1 MISKS
6 KIFFNFF
13 HSKRREN
20 IENRKKLNVKNEND
34 NKENKKLLK
43 EGKLNPWE
51 AVVENIDIKESDY
64 KGTKDVNRMKEVIIN
79 RKNDNLNQNKISN

>member
-1 MISKS
+1 
-6 KIFFNFF
+6 
-13 HSKRREN
+13 
-20 IENRKKLNVKNEND
+20 LNVKNEND

>member
-1 MISKS
+1 M
-6 KIFFNFF
+6 N
-13 HSKRREN
+13 
-20 IENRKKLNVKNEND
+20 LKNESD

-51 AVVENIDIKESDY
+51 AVVENIAIKESDY

-79 RKNDNLNQNKISN
+79 RKNDNLNENKISN

>member
-1 MISKS
+1 M
-6 KIFFNFF
+6 N
-13 HSKRREN
+13 
-20 IENRKKLNVKNEND
+20 LKNEND

-51 AVVENIDIKESDY
+51 AVVDNIAIKESDY

-79 RKNDNLNQNKISN
+79 RKNDNLNENKISN

>member
-1 MISKS
+1 M
-6 KIFFNFF
+6 N
-13 HSKRREN
+13 
-20 IENRKKLNVKNEND
+20 LKNESD

-51 AVVENIDIKESDY
+51 AVVENIAIKESDY

>member
-1 MISKS
+1 M
-6 KIFFNFF
+6 
-13 HSKRREN
+13 
-20 IENRKKLNVKNEND
+20 NVKNEND

>member
-1 MISKS
+1 
-6 KIFFNFF
+6 
-13 HSKRREN
+13 
-20 IENRKKLNVKNEND
+20 LNLKNESD

-51 AVVENIDIKESDY
+51 AVVENIAIKESDY

-79 RKNDNLNQNKISN
+79 RKNDNLNENKISN